1 MGTQTKEKLQILT
14 AFMAAG
20 HLSNAV
26 KKLAMGEGHP
36 FSLVHNIKTF
46 TFLVG

>member
-1 MGTQTKEKLQILT
+1 MGKQIKEKLQILV

-20 HLSNAV
+20 HACNAV

-36 FSLVHNIKTF
+36 FSLIHNIKTF
-46 TFLVG
+46 TFLAG